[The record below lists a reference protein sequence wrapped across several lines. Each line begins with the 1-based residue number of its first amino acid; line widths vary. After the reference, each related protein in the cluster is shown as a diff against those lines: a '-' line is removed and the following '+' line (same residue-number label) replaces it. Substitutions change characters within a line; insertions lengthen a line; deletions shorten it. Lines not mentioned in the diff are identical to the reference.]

1 MQTDNF
7 DELKNLWQ
15 TKTDV
20 SEPGDSEIIKSV
32 KERLKINQRKLI
44 FSNLFVSVSFA
55 FVFIVIGW
63 IWNSFPDRTPYFYLS
78 LGFMGFLLISLLT
91 VMGAGVN
98 FRNIDSLIETDEYIV
113 QSIKKIKIRIFALK
127 YALPVFLFLL
137 LITFFFYYA
146 DVLAQ
151 ETLLIKT
158 AAYSATTLYFV
169 IVVVLSN
176 KKRKKTLQENYE
188 LIEYLKRWQNSE
200 N

>member
-15 TKTDV
+15 TKTEV
-20 SEPGDSEIIKSV
+20 SELGDSEIIKSV
-32 KERLKINQRKLI
+32 KERLKINQRKLV

-91 VMGAGVN
+91 VMWAGVN
-98 FRNIDSLIETDEYIV
+98 FRNINSLIETDEYIV

-151 ETLLIKT
+151 ETLLIKS
-158 AAYSATTLYFV
+158 AAYAATTLYFV
-169 IVVVLSN
+169 IVAILSN
-176 KKRKKTLQENYE
+176 KKRKRNLKDNYE
-188 LIEYLKRWQNSE
+188 LIEYLKHWQNSE

>member
-15 TKTDV
+15 TKTEV

-63 IWNSFPDRTPYFYLS
+63 IWNSFPDRTPYFYIS
-78 LGFMGFLLISLLT
+78 LGFMGFLLISLLA
-91 VMGAGVN
+91 VMWAGVN

-151 ETLLIKT
+151 ETLLIKI
-158 AAYSATTLYFV
+158 AAYAATTLYFV
-169 IVVVLSN
+169 IVVILSN